1 MHSTVKIDNGI
12 ILDRKKLNSVS
23 AYELKQAE
31 GEEVAELSV
40 KMDVSIQ
47 GNDDNP
53 SNITIG
59 NIEADQLSGLRY
71 TDLLRVI
78 ENGALF
84 KVIYTEDGVLKK
96 TDFMKGSIESRNIKW
111 RGKNSEN
118 NESRS
123 KSYRSRIGGLITC
136 QEQQLE
142 KTK

>member
-12 ILDRKKLNSVS
+12 ILDGKKLNSVS

-31 GEEVAELSV
+31 GEEVAELSA

-71 TDLLRVI
+71 TDLLRVV
-78 ENGALF
+78 ENGTLF
-84 KVIYTEDGVLKK
+84 KVIYTEAV
-96 TDFMKGSIESRNIKW
+96 
-111 RGKNSEN
+111 
-118 NESRS
+118 
-123 KSYRSRIGGLITC
+123 SYTHLRAHET
-136 QEQQLE
+136 
-142 KTK
+142 

>member
-12 ILDRKKLNSVS
+12 ILDGKKLNSVS

-71 TDLLRVI
+71 TDLLRVV
-78 ENGALF
+78 ENGTLF

-111 RGKNSEN
+111 RGKIV
-118 NESRS
+118 
-123 KSYRSRIGGLITC
+123 K
-136 QEQQLE
+136 
-142 KTK
+142 KTKVDQRAIVVELED

>member
-12 ILDRKKLNSVS
+12 ILDGKKLNSVS

-59 NIEADQLSGLRY
+59 NIEADQLSGLRC
-71 TDLLRVI
+71 TDLLRVV
-78 ENGALF
+78 ENGTLF

-111 RGKNSEN
+111 RGKIVKTMKVDQ
-118 NESRS
+118 RS
-123 KSYRSRIGGLITC
+123 IVV
-136 QEQQLE
+136 ELE
-142 KTK
+142 D

>member
-12 ILDRKKLNSVS
+12 ILDGKKLNSVS

-71 TDLLRVI
+71 TDLLRVV
-78 ENGALF
+78 ENGTLF
-84 KVIYTEDGVLKK
+84 KVIYTGDGVLKK

-111 RGKNSEN
+111 RGKIVKTMKVDQRAIVVE
-118 NESRS
+118 
-123 KSYRSRIGGLITC
+123 
-136 QEQQLE
+136 LE
-142 KTK
+142 D